1 MKLAP
6 FIGTSPRTIP
16 RKINQRN
23 DGQAAVIDSYAMT
36 AIWKHKFGRIRV
48 DPMAHTVIVGIVNE
62 NHHWMLVVMCP
73 HEKKTLFLDP
83 LGEGKGKTKV
93 CLQSTRAFM
102 WMKGCKVS
110 GWTCSTLPHNRQQ
123 DSTSCGVLAL
133 KFAENIL
140 LGEAIEFETSQKAV
154 HELRL
159 DIATSLLRESDD
171 LSRLCFY
178 CGMEEQDEEHWVI
191 SYCTLQIKKISRNMF
206 PDFINITFA
215 LVIATIFGIF
225 SIN

>member
-1 MKLAP
+1 MLQMCIFQQECNTCATTLRL
-6 FIGTSPRTIP
+6 I
-16 RKINQRN
+16 Q
-23 DGQAAVIDSYAMT
+23 
-36 AIWKHKFGRIRV
+36 W
-48 DPMAHTVIVGIVNE
+48 HTVIVGIVNE
-62 NHHWMLVVMCP
+62 NHHWMLVVMYP

-102 WMKGCKVS
+102 RMKGCKVS
-110 GWTCSTLPHNRQQ
+110 RWTCSTLPHNRQQ

-133 KFAENIL
+133 KFAEKIL
-140 LGEAIEFETSQKAV
+140 LGESIEFETSQKAV

-178 CGMEEQDEEHWVI
+178 CGMEEQDEEHWICCDICQQWYHHQCVQRPPVDQP
-191 SYCTLQIKKISRNMF
+191 YLCPGCT
-206 PDFINITFA
+206 
-215 LVIATIFGIF
+215 
-225 SIN
+225 

>member
-1 MKLAP
+1 MAMAAERAGLSVP
-6 FIGTSPRTIP
+6 PPLPPRP
-16 RKINQRN
+16 
-23 DGQAAVIDSYAMT
+23 
-36 AIWKHKFGRIRV
+36 
-48 DPMAHTVIVGIVNE
+48 
-62 NHHWMLVVMCP
+62 VMYP

-102 WMKGCKVS
+102 RMKGCKVS
-110 GWTCSTLPHNRQQ
+110 RWTCSTLPHNRQQ

-133 KFAENIL
+133 K
-140 LGEAIEFETSQKAV
+140 FETSQKAV

-178 CGMEEQDEEHWVI
+178 CGMEEQDEEHWHVVEAAI
-191 SYCTLQIKKISRNMF
+191 SWQMCRTGS
-206 PDFINITFA
+206 
-215 LVIATIFGIF
+215 
-225 SIN
+225 

>member
-178 CGMEEQDEEHWVI
+178 CGMEEQDEEHWICCDICQRWYHHQCVQRPPVDKP
-191 SYCTLQIKKISRNMF
+191 YLCPGCT
-206 PDFINITFA
+206 
-215 LVIATIFGIF
+215 
-225 SIN
+225 

>member
-1 MKLAP
+1 MLQMCIFQQECNTFATTLRL
-6 FIGTSPRTIP
+6 I
-16 RKINQRN
+16 Q
-23 DGQAAVIDSYAMT
+23 
-36 AIWKHKFGRIRV
+36 W
-48 DPMAHTVIVGIVNE
+48 HTVIVGIVNE
-62 NHHWMLVVMCP
+62 NHHWMLVVMYP

-102 WMKGCKVS
+102 RMKGCKVS
-110 GWTCSTLPHNRQQ
+110 RWTCSTLPHNRQQ

-133 KFAENIL
+133 K
-140 LGEAIEFETSQKAV
+140 FETSQKAV

-178 CGMEEQDEEHWVI
+178 CGMEEQDEEHWICCDICQQWYHHQCVQRPPVDQP
-191 SYCTLQIKKISRNMF
+191 YLCPGCT
-206 PDFINITFA
+206 
-215 LVIATIFGIF
+215 
-225 SIN
+225 